1 MSAPGLCDSPDDV
14 LQLIFKYL
22 RLGCLITGVY
32 NGDAIIG
39 SNRVPNA
46 LELSSLACTCHEM
59 HELLRAEIHATL
71 RRCESQLAER
81 AFKNQSLESR
91 WHECVLPQ
99 VKLHNFGCAVLAR
112 LVQGGSAPHLTRLEL
127 VNNQIGDDG
136 AKHLFGALSTA
147 GVAPKLRLLALSYNH
162 VGDKAM
168 PALAA
173 ALVVHPSLETLH
185 LQRNRIADGLV
196 DVASALLRHRKS
208 GACGKLRTLVAHH
221 NMLTDLSFFAM
232 ASLLRADKCT
242 SLPSLRCLDLS
253 ANRASHAGQQAVAD
267 ACLDGNNRTLLL
279 WYLFCGIPVWPA
291 GRVRVRTAN
300 GGALF
305 CRARRQI
312 TVLRLDTPEL
322 CMAPVPV
329 KDREA
334 AGPPRHYRFQT
345 QRTTLSE
352 SRIC

>member
-1 MSAPGLCDSPDDV
+1 MEEL
-14 LQLIFKYL
+14 
-22 RLGCLITGVY
+22 TGKRKFIEIEK
-32 NGDAIIG
+32 AE
-39 SNRVPNA
+39 A
-46 LELSSLACTCHEM
+46 QSLAESAQI
-59 HELLRAEIHATL
+59 EL
-71 RRCESQLAER
+71 
-81 AFKNQSLESR
+81 
-91 WHECVLPQ
+91 
-99 VKLHNFGCAVLAR
+99 
-112 LVQGGSAPHLTRLEL
+112 
-127 VNNQIGDDG
+127 
-136 AKHLFGALSTA
+136 
-147 GVAPKLRLLALSYNH
+147 
-162 VGDKAM
+162 DKAM

-173 ALVVHPSLETLH
+173 ALVVHTSLETLH
-185 LQRNRIADGLV
+185 LQRNRISDGLV